1 MEGRSANFNNS
12 NFTGNLIQGDAHGN
26 VEANI
31 ESGSGNKFMSENY
44 NQDLRGA
51 NVANNASKVADN
63 ARQQANQYNQ
73 VSEQKQTLAEAA
85 AEIQELLKQLQ
96 QSNPTATDAEK
107 VAYVNDETTP
117 SFKSRVVGALR
128 AGGEI
133 AIEELFD
140 NPYLNV
146 GKAIV
151 KGWVKPE

>member
-12 NFTGNLIQGDAHGN
+12 NFMGNLIQGNAHGN
-26 VEANI
+26 VETNI
-31 ESGSGNKFMSENY
+31 ESGSGSQSVSENY
-44 NQDLRGA
+44 HQDLREA
-51 NVANNASKVADN
+51 TVANNASKVADN

-73 VSEQKQTLAEAA
+73 VSEQKQTLAKAV
-85 AEIQELLKQLQ
+85 AEIQELLKHFQ

-117 SFKSRVVGALR
+117 SFKRRVVGALR

-151 KGWVKPE
+151 KGWMKPE